1 MIVNTL
7 PVKYIIHPSDLS
19 RFCLYCHFLSVKQL
33 IVQLDLSSSWTF
45 GVKWSPSGNT
55 LAYVGKK
62 ILSSYWFYTSW
73 SYGFHLYVSFSCFY
87 F

>member
-1 MIVNTL
+1 MREMKL
-7 PVKYIIHPSDLS
+7 KD
-19 RFCLYCHFLSVKQL
+19 CWLSVSSANIVFVGQQL

-62 ILSSYWFYTSW
+62 ILSSGCLPSASLRSW
-73 SYGFHLYVSFSCFY
+73 LQVRSFW
-87 F
+87 